1 MKNAFINKVYL
12 CCKIF
17 RTRVADTTPFRAVT
31 ANCQIENT
39 DSGKQN
45 FTLQDRIPLAEKARK

>member
-39 DSGKQN
+39 DSGK
-45 FTLQDRIPLAEKARK
+45 